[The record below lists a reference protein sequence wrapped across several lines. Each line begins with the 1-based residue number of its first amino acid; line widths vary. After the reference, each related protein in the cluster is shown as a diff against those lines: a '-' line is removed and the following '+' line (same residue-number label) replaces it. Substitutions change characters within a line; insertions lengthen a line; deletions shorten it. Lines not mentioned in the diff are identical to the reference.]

1 MIILTDERGEVLV
14 NKDVENEFCSWARTN
29 EQQYRRRH
37 YDGMEHLDFGVWPGA
52 GGFLSGCSF
61 L

>member
-1 MIILTDERGEVLV
+1 MIILTDERGEMLV
-14 NKDVENEFCSWARTN
+14 KEVENEFCSWASAN
-29 EQQYRRRH
+29 EQQHRRRH

-61 L
+61 S